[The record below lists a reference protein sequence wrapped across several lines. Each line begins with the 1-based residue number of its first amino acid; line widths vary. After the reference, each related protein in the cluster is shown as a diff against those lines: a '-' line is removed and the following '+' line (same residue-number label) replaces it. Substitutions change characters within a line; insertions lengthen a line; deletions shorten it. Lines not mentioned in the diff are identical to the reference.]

1 MRYEPGGRRDRDRDS
16 WERRSERAAGGRSY
30 EPRADRED
38 RPKAPPVPDGIEPS
52 MLDRAVLRDLN
63 SLGPKADAVAV
74 HLVAA
79 GSIVDE
85 DPERAL
91 AHVRYARDQAPRI
104 AAVREA
110 SGIVAYQAGEWAEAA
125 RDLRACRRMTGDQSH
140 LPLIADCER
149 ALGRPDR
156 AITLATAPE
165 GSDLPRD
172 VQAELAIVHSGA
184 RRDLE
189 EVDGALLVLERFGL
203 DRDQHRPWSARL
215 WYAYA
220 DALLEAGRSEE
231 AREWFAAAAAD
242 DADEQTDARERLD
255 ELAAGDGA
263 EPGEPS

>member
-1 MRYEPGGRRDRDRDS
+1 
-16 WERRSERAAGGRSY
+16 
-30 EPRADRED
+30 
-38 RPKAPPVPDGIEPS
+38 
-52 MLDRAVLRDLN
+52 MLDRSVLRDLN
-63 SLGPKADAVAV
+63 TLGPKADTIAL

-79 GSIVDE
+79 GSIVDA

-110 SGIVAYQAGEWAEAA
+110 AGIVAYQAGEWAEAA
-125 RDLRACRRMTGDQSH
+125 RDLRACRRMTGDASH

-156 AITLATAPE
+156 AIVLATAPE
-165 GSDLPRD
+165 AEGLARS

-184 RRDLE
+184 RRDLD

-203 DRDQHRPWSARL
+203 DRQQRRPWSARL

-220 DALLEAGRSEE
+220 DALLDAGRADE
-231 AREWFAAAAAD
+231 ARGWFAVAAEAD
-242 DADEQTDARERLD
+242 VDGETDAHARLD
-255 ELAAGDGA
+255 ELGG
-263 EPGEPS
+263 PSDDSDDPTR

>member
-1 MRYEPGGRRDRDRDS
+1 
-16 WERRSERAAGGRSY
+16 
-30 EPRADRED
+30 
-38 RPKAPPVPDGIEPS
+38 
-52 MLDRAVLRDLN
+52 MLDRSVLRDLN
-63 SLGPKADAVAV
+63 TLGPKADTIAL

-79 GSIVDE
+79 GSIVDA

-110 SGIVAYQAGEWAEAA
+110 AGIVAYQAGEWAEAA
-125 RDLRACRRMTGDQSH
+125 RDLRACRRMTGDSSH

-156 AITLATAPE
+156 AIVLATAPE
-165 GSDLPRD
+165 GEGLARS

-203 DRDQHRPWSARL
+203 DRDQRRPWSARL

-220 DALLEAGRSEE
+220 DALVDAGRMDE
-231 AREWFAAAAAD
+231 ARTWFAAAAGAD
-242 DADEQTDARERLD
+242 VEGETDADARLD
-255 ELAAGDGA
+255 EF
-263 EPGEPS
+263 GEPDDDAGESAP